1 MYFNINVST
10 TYTRKISFLG
20 YVWMNWC
27 LILSTFLGIPL
38 VIFIKEEFNRSD
50 ADEELIQDIEE
61 QNVYSETNDAV
72 IES

>member
-1 MYFNINVST
+1 
-10 TYTRKISFLG
+10 
-20 YVWMNWC
+20 MNWC

-50 ADEELIQDIEE
+50 ADEELINDIEE
-61 QNVYSETNDAV
+61 QNVYSETNNEAV

>member
-1 MYFNINVST
+1 
-10 TYTRKISFLG
+10 
-20 YVWMNWC
+20 MNWC

-50 ADEELIQDIEE
+50 ADEELIQDIE
-61 QNVYSETNDAV
+61 QNVYSESNDVV